1 MSSEQAAVNN
11 IEYQCAVGIIVNLM
25 RQGVITT
32 EEYDLVEAKLKQ
44 KYGIENG
51 CAD

>member
-1 MSSEQAAVNN
+1 MRSEQAAVNN
-11 IEYQCAVGIIVNLM
+11 IEYQCAVGIVLNLM
-25 RQGVITT
+25 RQGVIST

>member
-1 MSSEQAAVNN
+1 MSSEQTAVNN
-11 IEYQCAVGIIVNLM
+11 IEYQCAVGIVLNLM
-25 RQGVITT
+25 RQGVIST

>member
-11 IEYQCAVGIIVNLM
+11 IEYQCAVGIVLTVM
-25 RQGVITT
+25 RQGVIST